1 MPPDSTKD
9 ATIKST
15 TAARAALTSGPAALA
30 TEVRRSKR
38 KRTSKRP
45 IPTTPTQHPNLPTP
59 LANTEDPTH
68 TGNIG
73 DTTDM
78 ESMYEPRP
86 KLNTISIPVEA
97 TRQGFQ
103 DNPPATPAPRH
114 GISNQ
119 QPLPI
124 PTFPNNDTPTP
135 PSSPSPQ
142 TALNAPDR
150 PLWSD
155 HDTPTM
161 EIDDPQMMQPCIQH
175 NTTPITS
182 TLPKDATQGLGTPL
196 APLRAIVTTNRDHA
210 NLAGTRN
217 ISWDPLD
224 KYTRATMPKIN
235 DAHPTAIF
243 DLIDLSVIDEW
254 DSYPEGK
261 LAAIPFGS
269 EVRNLDLHDDI
280 RNRIFVAAAE
290 ITKAQQ
296 ISVSGPRPNAHARET
311 RRYPSTFL
319 IYDLSELQRRTLLER
334 QIWSSTEITFRVA
347 PILPCRSDFLFSI
360 AGLTTL
366 TTDNV
371 RDMVFKVWQDKE
383 TLAMIH
389 ETTRVTDTEGPMIQ
403 VRALEDFLNSMEVK
417 RLDVRE
423 KKGALSPRFNVYAD
437 SKHIEDHNVWGKI
450 RHFLATRQ
458 YISTMIGRGTSNM
471 APFNCGICHSV
482 DHPRGL
488 CPFPDVPGWNGP
500 ARRPEGM
507 NNRVDGSRGPSPRLN
522 RQWN

>member
-1 MPPDSTKD
+1 
-9 ATIKST
+9 
-15 TAARAALTSGPAALA
+15 
-30 TEVRRSKR
+30 
-38 KRTSKRP
+38 
-45 IPTTPTQHPNLPTP
+45 
-59 LANTEDPTH
+59 
-68 TGNIG
+68 
-73 DTTDM
+73 
-78 ESMYEPRP
+78 MYEQMP
-86 KLNTISIPVEA
+86 KFSTISIPAEA
-97 TRQGFQ
+97 VRRATQ
-103 DNPPATPAPRH
+103 DIPPATPGPH
-114 GISNQ
+114 PGINTQ
-119 QPLPI
+119 HPLPI
-124 PTFPNNDTPTP
+124 PSFPNNDTPTP

-142 TALNAPDR
+142 TALNALGR
-150 PLWSD
+150 PLWSEQESPN
-155 HDTPTM
+155 TPTM
-161 EIDDPQMMQPCIQH
+161 EIDDPQVMQPRIQREPA
-175 NTTPITS
+175 PITI
-182 TLPKDATQGLGTPL
+182 TAPKDVIPGPGTPL

-217 ISWDPLD
+217 IAWDPLD
-224 KYTRATMPKIN
+224 KYTRAMMPKIN

-269 EVRNLDLHDDI
+269 EVRNVDLHDDI
-280 RNRIFVAAAE
+280 RNRIFIAAAE

-296 ISVSGPRPNAHARET
+296 ISVSGPRPSAHARET

-334 QIWSSTEITFRVA
+334 QVWSSTEITFRVV

-366 TTDNV
+366 TTDTV
-371 RDMVFKVWQDKE
+371 RDMIFKVWQDKE
-383 TLAMIH
+383 TRAMIQ
-389 ETTRVTDTEGPMIQ
+389 ETIRATDTEGPITH
-403 VRALEDFLNSMEVK
+403 VHALEDFLNSMEVR

-437 SKHIEDHNVWGKI
+437 SKHIRDHNVWGKI

-488 CPFPDVPGWNGP
+488 CPFPDVVGWNGP
-500 ARRPEGM
+500 TRRPEGM